1 MPVSEWLSHLGEP
14 FEMVSVKR
22 ADTPPGGDGAEWHGY
37 VIKQGSNTIRGCRQ
51 GTLAAVT
58 AAVEEIVE
66 KLNDRRQHKRG
77 RTHIVLRGRKPAQ
90 K

>member
-1 MPVSEWLSHLGEP
+1 MSESFLSQGEP
-14 FEMVSVKR
+14 FEMVSVRR
-22 ADTPPGGDGAEWHGY
+22 ANAPPGAHEAEWYGY

-66 KLNDRRQHKRG
+66 KLNDRRVNKRG